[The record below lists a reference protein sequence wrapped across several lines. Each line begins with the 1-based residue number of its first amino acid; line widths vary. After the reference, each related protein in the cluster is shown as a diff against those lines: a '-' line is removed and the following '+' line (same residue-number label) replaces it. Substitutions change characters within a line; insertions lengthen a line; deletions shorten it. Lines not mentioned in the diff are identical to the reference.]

1 MKPWHQFKVDHPDGY
16 YEKEYRG
23 YNYIVFQHPA
33 FGHLNGY
40 IELKEDDYNI
50 DVENIEVHGG
60 ITYKGSLFG
69 DKKKSYVGFDCAH
82 LGDLCPFTEEKMR
95 LVNPYYISFSS
106 EGEVWRSPEFVEE
119 NCKDYIDGLIELKEV
134 NKE

>member
-1 MKPWHQFKVDHPDGY
+1 MKPWHHFKVNHPDGY

-23 YNYIVFQHPA
+23 YNYIVFQHSS

-40 IELKEDDYNI
+40 IELKEEDYNI
-50 DVENIEVHGG
+50 DVDNIEVHGG

-69 DKKKSYVGFDCAH
+69 DKNKSYVGFDCAH
-82 LGDLCPFTEEKMR
+82 LGDFCPFTEEKMR